1 MNSASGVNKDVT
13 RPENMAG
20 TRLCPG
26 LWVWLPKCYQLTAMT
41 LAKPTF
47 PAPDHDH
54 GRCTADAMAHAEA
67 VCARRT
73 QKFTPIRRQV
83 LQALLSS
90 HRPLGAYEVIDE
102 LAKSM
107 PRPAPITVYRALD
120 FLMENGLVHRIESR
134 NAFLACAHDHDETS
148 MVAFLICD
156 HCGSVGEIPAAP
168 VAQSLNAAARA
179 SGFAPKLSVVEIA
192 GTCAHC
198 QND

>member
-1 MNSASGVNKDVT
+1 LALGDEMLQND
-13 RPENMAG
+13 R
-20 TRLCPG
+20 
-26 LWVWLPKCYQLTAMT
+26 MT

-54 GRCTADAMAHAEA
+54 GRCTAEAIAHAEQ
-67 VCARRT
+67 VCAARA

-83 LQALLSS
+83 LAALLSS

-134 NAFLACAHDHDETS
+134 NAFLACAHDHDATA

-179 SGFAPKLSVVEIA
+179 SGFLPKLSVVEIA

-198 QND
+198 QKAL

>member
-1 MNSASGVNKDVT
+1 MLQIG
-13 RPENMAG
+13 
-20 TRLCPG
+20 
-26 LWVWLPKCYQLTAMT
+26 AMSPV
-41 LAKPTF
+41 KPAF

-54 GRCTADAMAHAEA
+54 GRCAADALTHAEQ
-67 VCARRT
+67 VCAKRS

-83 LQALLSS
+83 LLALLSS

-134 NAFLACAHDHDETS
+134 NAYLACAYDHDATA
-148 MVAFLICD
+148 MVAFLICER
-156 HCGSVGEIPAAP
+156 CGAVGEIPAASL
-168 VAQSLNAAARA
+168 AQPMIDSA
-179 SGFAPKLSVVEIA
+179 SEGGFTPKLTVVEIT

-198 QND
+198 AKAA

>member
-1 MNSASGVNKDVT
+1 MVCSQLPDLRKGHGWNA
-13 RPENMAG
+13 AG
-20 TRLCPG
+20 ARALG
-26 LWVWLPKCYQLTAMT
+26 LRDEMLQMEPMT
-41 LAKPTF
+41 LAKPAF

-54 GRCTADAMAHAEA
+54 GRCAAEAIAHAEA
-67 VCARRT
+67 VCAKRS

-107 PRPAPITVYRALD
+107 QRPAPITVYRALD

-134 NAFLACAHDHDETS
+134 NAYLACAHDHDETS
-148 MVAFLICD
+148 MVAFLICEL
-156 HCGSVGEIPAAP
+156 CGSVGEIPAAP
-168 VAQSLNAAARA
+168 VARSVNAAARA
-179 SGFAPKLSVVEIA
+179 SGFAPKMSVVEIS

-198 QND
+198 QK